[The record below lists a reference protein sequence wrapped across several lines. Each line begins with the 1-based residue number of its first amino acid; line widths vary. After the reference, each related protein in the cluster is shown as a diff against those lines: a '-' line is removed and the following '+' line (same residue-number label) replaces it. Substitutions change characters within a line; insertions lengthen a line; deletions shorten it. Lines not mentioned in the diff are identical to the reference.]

1 MAMETEVARSDTQTV
16 LKQIE
21 EFIRKLL
28 KLFTLKVV
36 MPLSKRATSYIYR
49 HNISGKNRVLK
60 DGPTKETDR
69 IKDLSYEE
77 SVSILI
83 DYQQQGI
90 KTYIVAENSK
100 DDITGRRKTEA
111 ATEKFAKIA
120 RDLRKAKSDLA
131 DKPQSQKLQNKVN
144 KLQKEY
150 TQKIKQMEDGFDE
163 NKYNTLVKEAIT
175 KKFPKDH
182 RKSEL
187 DLSQEERDELYEKSC
202 SGKPIKFT
210 VVTNAKWKAQN
221 ERTRERILE
230 ERTAKKQQ
238 KIDDILSVTKTEE
251 YEKMPYDEEKFNE
264 MVSSMKEKLGRELDE
279 NELNDIK
286 GQCKYTQITVEQ
298 FKEDA
303 EKDNV
308 GYCIYQYD
316 KDRADT
322 ICRELNSNDDIE
334 KFACEYVND
343 NNGNKVVNVYIY
355 DKDDILYEH
364 KEGVSFQH
372 CRNLEPKTPI
382 DEMTNQSANS
392 NALFAGTQITIDYE
406 QLNNARRIFKDFDY
420 SLNIITNDN
429 GKKQAQLLVQGLT
442 ERDVNKML
450 IEEKRADVVQESLLK
465 HKENDKQRTR
475 NEAKLLNNSS
485 VITTISE
492 LRKKAVENETTKA
505 FVDKYDEFKQI
516 NNNNDLSTDKYNEFY
531 NAFFN
536 DKEQL
541 NKVATTLPE
550 KDNKSVAPNNN
561 VQKVTETKDDLAEN
575 EFIVDNFDN
584 FADLELDGKE

>member
-28 KLFTLKVV
+28 KLFALKVV

-49 HNISGKNRVLK
+49 HNISGKNRVLN

-77 SVSILI
+77 SVSVLI
-83 DYQQQGI
+83 DYQQRGI
-90 KTYIVAENSK
+90 KTYIVAENTK
-100 DDITGRRKTEA
+100 DDITGKRKTEA
-111 ATEKFAKIA
+111 ATEKFSKIA
-120 RDLRKAKSDLA
+120 RELRKAKSDLA
-131 DKPQSQKLQNKVN
+131 DKPQNKRLQNKVN

-150 TQKIKQMEDGFDE
+150 NKKIKHMEDGFDE
-163 NKYNTLVKEAIT
+163 NKYNTLVQEAIT
-175 KKFPKDH
+175 KKFPNDF
-182 RKSEL
+182 RKSEF
-187 DLSQEERDELYEKSC
+187 DLSQEERDEIYEKSC

-210 VVTNAKWKAQN
+210 IVTNAKFKTQN
-221 ERTRERILE
+221 EVTRERILE

-364 KEGVSFQH
+364 KEGVPFQH
-372 CRNLEPKTPI
+372 CRNLEQKTPT
-382 DEMTNQSANS
+382 DEITNQSANG

-450 IEEKRADVVQESLLK
+450 IEEKRANVVQESLLK

-492 LRKKAVENETTKA
+492 LRKKADENETTKS

-541 NKVATTLPE
+541 NKIATTLPE
-550 KDNKSVAPNNN
+550 KDVKSVTPSNNI
-561 VQKVTETKDDLAEN
+561 QKATETKDDLAEN

>member
-21 EFIRKLL
+21 EFIRRLL
-28 KLFTLKVV
+28 KLFALKVV

-83 DYQQQGI
+83 NYQQQGI
-90 KTYIVAENSK
+90 KTYIVPENTE
-100 DDITGRRKTEA
+100 DDITGKRKTEA
-111 ATEKFAKIA
+111 ATEKFSKIA
-120 RDLRKAKSDLA
+120 RELRKAKSDLA
-131 DKPQSQKLQNKVN
+131 DKPQSKRLQNKVN
-144 KLQKEY
+144 RLQKEY
-150 TQKIKQMEDGFDE
+150 NQKIKQMEDGFDE
-163 NKYNTLVKEAIT
+163 NKYITLVNEAIT
-175 KKFPKDH
+175 KKFPNDN

-187 DLSQEERDELYEKSC
+187 DLSQEERDEIYEKSC

-210 VVTNAKWKAQN
+210 IVTNARWKGQN
-221 ERTRERILE
+221 EVTRERILE

-279 NELNDIK
+279 SELNDIK

-298 FKEDA
+298 FKADA

-308 GYCIYQYD
+308 GYCVYQYD
-316 KDRADT
+316 KDKADV

-343 NNGNKVVNVYIY
+343 NNGNRVVNVYIY

-364 KEGVSFQH
+364 KEGVPFQH
-372 CRNLEPKTPI
+372 CRNLEQKTPA
-382 DEMTNQSANS
+382 DEMTNQSTNG

-406 QLNNARRIFKDFDY
+406 QLNNARRIFKDYDY

-450 IEEKRADVVQESLLK
+450 IEEKRANVVQESLLK

-492 LRKKAVENETTKA
+492 LRKKANENETTKA
-505 FVDKYDEFKQI
+505 FVNKYDEFKQI

-541 NKVATTLPE
+541 NKIATTLPE
-550 KDNKSVAPNNN
+550 KDVKSVTPSNNI
-561 VQKVTETKDDLAEN
+561 QKATETKDDLAEN

>member
-28 KLFTLKVV
+28 KLFALKVV

-131 DKPQSQKLQNKVN
+131 DKPQNQRLQNKVN

-187 DLSQEERDELYEKSC
+187 DLSQEERDEIYEKSC

-541 NKVATTLPE
+541 NKVASTLPE
-550 KDNKSVAPNNN
+550 KDIKSVAPSNN

-584 FADLELDGKE
+584 FADLELDGKD

>member
-1 MAMETEVARSDTQTV
+1 
-16 LKQIE
+16 
-21 EFIRKLL
+21 
-28 KLFTLKVV
+28 
-36 MPLSKRATSYIYR
+36 
-49 HNISGKNRVLK
+49 
-60 DGPTKETDR
+60 
-69 IKDLSYEE
+69 
-77 SVSILI
+77 
-83 DYQQQGI
+83 
-90 KTYIVAENSK
+90 
-100 DDITGRRKTEA
+100 
-111 ATEKFAKIA
+111 
-120 RDLRKAKSDLA
+120 
-131 DKPQSQKLQNKVN
+131 
-144 KLQKEY
+144 
-150 TQKIKQMEDGFDE
+150 
-163 NKYNTLVKEAIT
+163 
-175 KKFPKDH
+175 
-182 RKSEL
+182 
-187 DLSQEERDELYEKSC
+187 
-202 SGKPIKFT
+202 
-210 VVTNAKWKAQN
+210 
-221 ERTRERILE
+221 
-230 ERTAKKQQ
+230 
-238 KIDDILSVTKTEE
+238 
-251 YEKMPYDEEKFNE
+251 MPYDEEKFNE

-308 GYCIYQYD
+308 GYCIYQYG

>member
-28 KLFTLKVV
+28 KLFALKVV

-77 SVSILI
+77 SVSVLI

-90 KTYIVAENSK
+90 KTYIVAENTK
-100 DDITGRRKTEA
+100 DDITGKRKTEA

-163 NKYNTLVKEAIT
+163 NKYNTLVKETIT

-187 DLSQEERDELYEKSC
+187 DLSQEERDEIYEKSC

>member
-28 KLFTLKVV
+28 KLFALKVIL
-36 MPLSKRATSYIYR
+36 PLSKRATSYIYR

-77 SVSILI
+77 SVSVLI
-83 DYQQQGI
+83 DYQQRGI
-90 KTYIVAENSK
+90 KTYIVAENTK
-100 DDITGRRKTEA
+100 DDITGKRKTEA
-111 ATEKFAKIA
+111 ATEKFSKIA
-120 RDLRKAKSDLA
+120 KELRKAKSDLA
-131 DKPQSQKLQNKVN
+131 DKPQNKRLQNKVN

-150 TQKIKQMEDGFDE
+150 NQKIKQMEDGFDE
-163 NKYNTLVKEAIT
+163 NKYNTLVQETIT
-175 KKFPKDH
+175 KKFPNDF

-187 DLSQEERDELYEKSC
+187 DLSQEERDEIYEKSC

-210 VVTNAKWKAQN
+210 IVTNAKFKTQN
-221 ERTRERILE
+221 EVTRERILE

-316 KDRADT
+316 KDKADT

-382 DEMTNQSANS
+382 DEMTNQSANG

-450 IEEKRADVVQESLLK
+450 IEEKRANVVQESLLK

-541 NKVATTLPE
+541 SKVATTLPE

-561 VQKVTETKDDLAEN
+561 VQKVTETKDDLTEN

>member
-131 DKPQSQKLQNKVN
+131 DKPQNKRLQNKVN

-187 DLSQEERDELYEKSC
+187 DLSEEERDEIYEKSC

-343 NNGNKVVNVYIY
+343 NNGNRVVNVYIY

-364 KEGVSFQH
+364 KEGVPFQH
-372 CRNLEPKTPI
+372 CRNLEQKTPA
-382 DEMTNQSANS
+382 DEMTNQSTTG

-406 QLNNARRIFKDFDY
+406 QLNNARRIFKDYDY

-450 IEEKRADVVQESLLK
+450 IEEKRANVVQESLLK

-485 VITTISE
+485 VITMISE
-492 LRKKAVENETTKA
+492 LRKKADENETTKA

-541 NKVATTLPE
+541 NKVASTLPE
-550 KDNKSVAPNNN
+550 KDIKSVAPSNN

-584 FADLELDGKE
+584 FADLELDGKD